1 MLARAM
7 ARTERLMVGA
17 EGFEVVD
24 ARGQSCPHPVLAAR
38 AALAGR
44 AAGSRI
50 VLLATDPLSPVDVA
64 AWCARGGRR
73 LLAESRE
80 GDTFRFVIEQG

>member
-1 MLARAM
+1 MLARAV
-7 ARTERLMVGA
+7 ERASGIMVETDGC
-17 EGFEVVD
+17 EVVD
-24 ARGQSCPHPVLAAR
+24 ARGRPCPHPVLAAR

-44 AAGSRI
+44 PAGSRI
-50 VLLATDPLSPVDVA
+50 LLLATDPLSPVDVA

-73 LLAESRE
+73 LLAEGRE

>member
-1 MLARAM
+1 
-7 ARTERLMVGA
+7 MVGA

-24 ARGQSCPHPVLAAR
+24 ARGQPCPHPVLAAR

>member
-1 MLARAM
+1 MI
-7 ARTERLMVGA
+7 GS
-17 EGFEVVD
+17 EGIEVVD
-24 ARGQSCPHPVLAAR
+24 ARGQPCPHPVLAAR

-44 AAGSRI
+44 PAGSRI

-73 LLAESRE
+73 LVAESRE
-80 GDTFRFVIEQG
+80 GDTFRFVIERA

>member
-7 ARTERLMVGA
+7 ARTEGLMVGA
-17 EGFEVVD
+17 EGAEVVD
-24 ARGQSCPHPVLAAR
+24 ARGQPCPHPVLAAR

>member
-1 MLARAM
+1 MLARAT
-7 ARTERLMVGA
+7 ARTFRLMVGSD
-17 EGFEVVD
+17 GIEVVD
-24 ARGQSCPHPVLAAR
+24 ARGQPCPHPVLAAR

-44 AAGSRI
+44 PAGSRI

-80 GDTFRFVIEQG
+80 GDTFRFEIEQG